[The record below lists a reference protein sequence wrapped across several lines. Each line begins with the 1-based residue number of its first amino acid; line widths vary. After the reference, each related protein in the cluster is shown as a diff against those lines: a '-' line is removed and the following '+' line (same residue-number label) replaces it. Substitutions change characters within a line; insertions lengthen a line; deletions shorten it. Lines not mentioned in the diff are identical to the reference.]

1 MRRTIQLIGL
11 ARIATSRTRRDQR
24 GATAVE
30 YALMMAFIAAVIASS
45 AAALGI
51 GVNGMLLSGLAGFP

>member
-1 MRRTIQLIGL
+1 MRRRIQLTGL
-11 ARIATSRTRRDQR
+11 ARLTTSRTRRDQR

-30 YALMMAFIAAVIASS
+30 YALMMAFIAAVIAAS

-51 GVNGMLLSGLAGFP
+51 GVNSMLLSGLAGFP